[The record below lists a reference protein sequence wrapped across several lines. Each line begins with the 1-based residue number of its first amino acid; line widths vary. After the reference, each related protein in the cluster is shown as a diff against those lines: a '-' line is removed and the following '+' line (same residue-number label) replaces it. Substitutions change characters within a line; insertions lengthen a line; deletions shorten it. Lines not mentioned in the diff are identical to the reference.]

1 MTFDSNGERAEFPG
15 ADDGS
20 RRDDAARFEGEPA
33 VDDAATNG
41 PSADGAA
48 TCGPSVGDVVI
59 AVNDEELFLGEV
71 DIERARIALAELGAQ
86 GSRSLERLSAQE
98 SITLLRRLQRLA
110 SAVAAVQARA
120 LVHLERA
127 VKQESRERGE
137 TAQQALMIA
146 RAETG
151 EALRI
156 SKSAA
161 GQTMS
166 SSRRLVQ
173 SMPGMLTALAQ
184 GRTAP
189 ASAHQVG
196 KTMGPASSEQRARV
210 DEILT
215 SHLGD
220 LEGCGP
226 GQWGDEAERV
236 LHGLDPAGAAARHEK
251 AKGERNV
258 TVHRGRHGMATV
270 TAKVTALDAARIR
283 KGLSLAAEKARA
295 GGDRRG
301 HQQIMADQFID
312 ALIGRGEGIDPSTL
326 EIGVLVTDRSL
337 LAPNHA
343 DAATIEGYGS
353 VPYEHVRQEMLMTL
367 EAAEAG
373 EDPDLALTLRKVFLD
388 QEDGQV
394 VALESRSRQFPPALA
409 KLIRYAHQTCRAPHC
424 DAPIRQID
432 HIIPWSQGGK
442 THYANG
448 NGLCAADNQKEH
460 AGQRARVITDEHGIR
475 RSVEWTTRYGQTSRR
490 GGVNFDPV
498 GTARRRQQ
506 ELARQHKAGVDET
519 RRAAARYLTERRQAE
534 ADRQVA
540 DAHTAESQVA
550 QTESPTETESLTGT
564 ERAAPTPPDAEQT
577 VGTVIDEIG
586 TIFESQF
593 AQLDPTHLDP
603 FGEFTDQPWSEPLEH
618 ELRTGPRERWHF
630 VERVFFLDLRASHPG
645 SRGRSSTPR
654 SS

>member
-1 MTFDSNGERAEFPG
+1 MTFDSNCERAEVPG

-20 RRDDAARFEGEPA
+20 RRDDAAQCEGEPA
-33 VDDAATNG
+33 VDGAGTSG
-41 PSADGAA
+41 SSASDI
-48 TCGPSVGDVVI
+48 VI
-59 AVNDEELFLGEV
+59 AVTDEELVLGEV
-71 DIERARIALAELGAQ
+71 DIERARVALAELGAQ
-86 GSRSLERLSAQE
+86 GSRSLEGLSAQE

-110 SAVAAVQARA
+110 SAVAAVQARG

-137 TAQQALMIA
+137 TAQQALTIA

-151 EALRI
+151 EALKI

-184 GRTAP
+184 GRTVP

-196 KTMGPASSEQRARV
+196 RTVGPASPQQRAQV

-215 SHLGD
+215 SHLGA
-220 LEGCGP
+220 LEDCGP

-236 LHGLDPAGAAARHEK
+236 LHGLDPAGAAARHEA

-270 TAKVTALDAARIR
+270 TAKVPALDAARIR
-283 KGLSLAAEKARA
+283 KGLSLAAERARA

-301 HQQIMADQFID
+301 HQQIMADQFTD

-353 VPYEHVRQEMLMTL
+353 VPYEHVRQEMLLTL

-373 EDPDLALTLRKVFLD
+373 EDADLALSMRKVFLD
-388 QEDGQV
+388 HEDAQL

-409 KLIRYAHQTCRAPHC
+409 TLIRYAHQTCRAPHC

-432 HIIPWSQGGK
+432 HIIPWAQGGK
-442 THYANG
+442 THSVNG

-460 AGQRARVITDEHGIR
+460 AGQHARVITDEHGIR

-498 GTARRRQQ
+498 GTAQRRQQ
-506 ELARQHKAGVDET
+506 ELARQHEADVDET
-519 RRAAARYLTERRQAE
+519 RRAAAQYLAERREDE
-534 ADRQVA
+534 ADRQA
-540 DAHTAESQVA
+540 AAAQIAAARAA
-550 QTESPTETESLTGT
+550 QTESPTETESPSGA
-564 ERAAPTPPDAEQT
+564 ERTTPTPVDAEHA

-593 AQLDPTHLDP
+593 AQLDPKRLDP
-603 FGEFTDQPWSEPLEH
+603 FGEFIDPPGSGHVEL
-618 ELRTGPRERWHF
+618 ELRP
-630 VERVFFLDLRASHPG
+630 SHPG
-645 SRGRSSTPR
+645 S
-654 SS
+654 